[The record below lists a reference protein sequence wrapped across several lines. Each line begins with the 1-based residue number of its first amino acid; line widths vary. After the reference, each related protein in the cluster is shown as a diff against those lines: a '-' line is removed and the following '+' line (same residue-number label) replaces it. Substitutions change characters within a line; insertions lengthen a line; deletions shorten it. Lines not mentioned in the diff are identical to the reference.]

1 MWFQETSVEKL
12 DVREDGAIIVDLA
25 EEGEIDDRSDKDD
38 DKTGCGSHLEV
49 KI

>member
-25 EEGEIDDRSDKDD
+25 EGEIDDRSDKDD